1 MSEGSPTQTHDDEF
15 AARLSD
21 YVDGSLGADDRRA
34 IDQHLEGCAQCRQE
48 LVELRETMSALSGLN
63 RVAAPANFDREVTET
78 IRRRSRGRFFGRK
91 GLGDRVPF
99 GILAMLALAL
109 GLALYFFLRESDT
122 GSLKPFDREPD
133 APAIHED
140 APNVV
145 PRP

>member
-1 MSEGSPTQTHDDEF
+1 MSDGSPTLAHDDEF
-15 AARLSD
+15 EARLAD
-21 YVDGSLGADDRRA
+21 YVDGSLGPDDRKA
-34 IDQHLEGCAQCRQE
+34 VDQHLEGCAQCRQE

-63 RVAAPANFDREVTET
+63 RVAAPANFDREVAET

-91 GLGDRVPF
+91 ALGDRVPF
-99 GILAMLALAL
+99 GLLALLALAL

-122 GSLKPFDREPD
+122 GSLRPFDREPD
-133 APAIHED
+133 APAIHQD